1 VSNFAQIASVNQS
14 KLHKQRGALSGR
26 LTMPKS
32 DQFQQ
37 YADEAVR
44 WACRAKTEKEKQAYM
59 DLARTWTRAA
69 LQSKHVFGAADDP
82 PKIRVQ

>member
-1 VSNFAQIASVNQS
+1 
-14 KLHKQRGALSGR
+14 
-26 LTMPKS
+26 MPKT

-59 DLARTWTRAA
+59 ELARTWTRAA
-69 LQSKHVFGAADDP
+69 LQSKHVFGDADDP
-82 PKIRVQ
+82 PEIRVH